1 MLDINNKL
9 TIEEL
14 FNVQHERLRLK
25 WVAGKEGQANI
36 IMREVSLPKTNKND
50 EDTNDCENQKK
61 EHVSQDT

>member
-9 TIEEL
+9 TIKEL

-36 IMREVSLPKTNKND
+36 IMREVSLPKTNKSD
-50 EDTNDCENQKK
+50 ENTKDD
-61 EHVSQDT
+61 